1 MSADFSQLAKY
12 LKLLAD
18 TLSFRADYASFCG
31 KKRRILI
38 VEGRTDSSF
47 LERMLVPDVV
57 CEVASNVIRGTISM
71 EIGWGRREAEK
82 FNCKDVIVQIVK
94 GLVTFP
100 PDFIPNCPRDVANWD
115 VYGMV
120 DSDYQD
126 PSIFRSVTKL
136 FMTDTS
142 DLETLILS
150 TDGEVLTRIEKL
162 SLKHEEIKKGFTWAY
177 QFAKVRNAMI
187 ELLPEK
193 EISVASLLAS
203 SREIEYSH
211 FISEEN
217 GINVLEMLKYMCVQG
232 GLSLSREKIRKLCTN
247 IITKD
252 KYLKK
257 KVDKNTFAWVWTDS
271 QGTASDQKDFWNVV
285 NGHTILNMLKYAS
298 RNVALYYAG
307 QTGERLNRQFE
318 TELIGQ
324 YDYGKFYSTSLF
336 QSMFQAKL
344 VSYA

>member
-1 MSADFSQLAKY
+1 MSFDINRLSSY
-12 LKLLAD
+12 LTILAD
-18 TLSFRADYASFCG
+18 TLSFRADYARFCG
-31 KKRRILI
+31 KKRKILI
-38 VEGRTDSSF
+38 VEGKTDSSF
-47 LERMLVPDVV
+47 LEKLLVQDVI
-57 CEVASNVIRGTISM
+57 CEVASSVLQGTMSM
-71 EIGWGRREAEK
+71 GGWGKREPVK
-82 FNCKDVIVQIVK
+82 FNCKNAIVEIVES
-94 GLVTFP
+94 LATFP
-100 PDFIPNCPRDVANWD
+100 PDFIPDCPKDVASWD

-126 PSIFRSVTKL
+126 PSVFRRVAKL

-193 EISVASLLAS
+193 EIPVASLLAS
-203 SREIEYSH
+203 SKEIEYSR
-211 FISEEN
+211 FISEDN
-217 GINVLEMLKYMCVQG
+217 GINVLEMLKYMCDQG
-232 GLSLSREKIRKLCTN
+232 GLSLSREKMRKFCMN

-257 KVDKNTFAWVWTDS
+257 KVDKNTFAWVWADS
-271 QGTASDQKDFWNVV
+271 KGTASDQEDFWNVV

-318 TELIGQ
+318 TELICQ